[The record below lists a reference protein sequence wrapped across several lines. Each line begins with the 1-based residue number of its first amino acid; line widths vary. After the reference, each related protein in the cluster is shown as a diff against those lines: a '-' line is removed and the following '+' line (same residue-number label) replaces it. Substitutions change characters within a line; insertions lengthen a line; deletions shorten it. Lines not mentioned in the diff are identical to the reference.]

1 MREFKFFRGY
11 GERTLT
17 ERFEELIRQ
26 YPITTPG
33 VNWGGVNTIPNWGGT
48 TINTPT
54 WITNPGY
61 IVPQPYTI
69 TTTPGTGTYT
79 IPYSGTINTTTGFS
93 LTTSNPN
100 GITYTTTGMGGTLT
114 TNTATYSSSS
124 LKL

>member
-11 GERTLT
+11 EINPFVIDWEQINRINDLT
-17 ERFEELIRQ
+17 QL
-26 YPITTPG
+26 
-33 VNWGGVNTIPNWGGT
+33 
-48 TINTPT
+48 PT
-54 WITNPGY
+54 WSGNTYQPTWTTNPGY

-79 IPYSGTINTTTGFS
+79 IPYSGTINTGTGFS